1 MSLIS
6 KQLLR
11 AHVFFQGLSLSS
23 MTKSGLNDVTNVA
36 LLLQRRK
43 SCSRKR
49 RPCKRLTKKFCH
61 RRERKCRSRMS
72 MPCRQSPGCS
82 RRTNKRCRRKYDK
95 CIDSYRTPVNTERPH
110 HVNDPRHFPLIK
122 QPILP
127 ERKKEKQ
134 PCRVTSDCQDGLCCA
149 QYGVGRRIC
158 QSFTKKDQVCT
169 RTFDRKRSVETY
181 ERCPCE
187 VGLTCMSTPK
197 LKHHYT
203 CQGAWGIHIWNSE
216 RNKLGATT
224 TDWLSVHKIMVYV
237 GRSRLLRSL
246 LAEL

>member
-127 ERKKEKQ
+127 ERKSELEDGN
-134 PCRVTSDCQDGLCCA
+134 RVVDA
-149 QYGVGRRIC
+149 I
-158 QSFTKKDQVCT
+158 
-169 RTFDRKRSVETY
+169 
-181 ERCPCE
+181 
-187 VGLTCMSTPK
+187 
-197 LKHHYT
+197 
-203 CQGAWGIHIWNSE
+203 
-216 RNKLGATT
+216 
-224 TDWLSVHKIMVYV
+224 
-237 GRSRLLRSL
+237 
-246 LAEL
+246 